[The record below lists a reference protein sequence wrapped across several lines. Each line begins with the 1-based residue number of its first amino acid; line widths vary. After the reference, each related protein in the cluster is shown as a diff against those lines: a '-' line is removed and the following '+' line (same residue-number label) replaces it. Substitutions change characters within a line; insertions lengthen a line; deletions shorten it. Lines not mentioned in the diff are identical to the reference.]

1 MGSGE
6 VAALGSAPVIIH
18 ARFAP
23 NGTVVEISERPPNL
37 TPQDWFNFLS
47 DRVGTKYQ
55 TLAGGR
61 GVFRLT
67 RAETDELKAGAAG

>member
-1 MGSGE
+1 MDTQG
-6 VAALGSAPVIIH
+6 VIIH

-23 NGTVVEISERPPNL
+23 NGTVVEISERPASL
-37 TPQDWFNFLS
+37 TPQEWFNFLS
-47 DRVGTKYQ
+47 DNAGSVYQ

-67 RAETDELKAGAAG
+67 RVQVDGLRQRAVPTVA

>member
-1 MGSGE
+1 MESDK
-6 VAALGSAPVIIH
+6 VIIH

-23 NGTVVEISERPPNL
+23 NGTVVEISERPTPL
-37 TPQDWFNFLS
+37 TPQEWFNFLS
-47 DRVGTKYQ
+47 EKAGDVYQ

-67 RAETDELKAGAAG
+67 RAVVDRLKQSAAPAA

>member
-1 MGSGE
+1 MDTQN
-6 VAALGSAPVIIH
+6 VILH

-23 NGTVVEISERPPNL
+23 NGTVVEISERPEGL
-37 TPQDWFNFLS
+37 TPQAWFNFLS
-47 DRVGTKYQ
+47 DKAGDVYQ

-67 RAETDELKAGAAG
+67 RGELAALKQAAAPAVA